1 MARLRVTFGRGEAV
15 KYLAHL
21 DLVRMWE
28 RIVRRAGLPL
38 SYTEGFTPH
47 PKLSLAAPLPVG
59 VTSEAELL
67 DITFTEPVTPAAFR
81 QAVEPQMPG
90 GVTVVG
96 VAAIADRGL
105 ALPALLRAVEYRIVL
120 RTDDPEEQIADRVA
134 GLLAATSLP
143 RVREREG
150 KRKEYD
156 LRPFV
161 EKVWVCGTADD
172 PARIGARLS
181 AGNNGIGRPDELVAA
196 LGYPDRPRSIHRTR
210 VEIAD
215 D

>member
-28 RIVRRAGLPL
+28 RIVRRAELPL

-59 VTSEAELL
+59 VTSEAELMDL
-67 DITFTEPVTPAAFR
+67 TFDEPVTPEAFR
-81 QAVEPQMPG
+81 EAVEPQLPG
-90 GVTVVG
+90 GVTVIDI
-96 VAAIADRGL
+96 AAIADRGP
-105 ALPALLRAVEYRIVL
+105 ALPALLTAVEYLISLPSVDTPDHPAERI
-120 RTDDPEEQIADRVA
+120 AA
-134 GLLAATSLP
+134 LLAADSLP
-143 RVREREG
+143 RIREREG

-161 EKVWVCGTADD
+161 ENVWLTGTLDD
-172 PARIGARLS
+172 PAQIGARLR
-181 AGNNGIGRPDELVAA
+181 AGNSGIGRPDELVAA
-196 LGYPDRPRSIHRTR
+196 LGYTERPRAIHRIK
-210 VEIAD
+210 VEIRD

>member
-38 SYTEGFTPH
+38 AYTEGFTPH

-67 DITFTEPVTPAAFR
+67 DITFTEPVTSEGFR
-81 QAVEPQMPG
+81 QAVEPQLPG
-90 GVTVVG
+90 GVTVEDV
-96 VAAIADRGL
+96 VPITDRGP
-105 ALPALLRAVEYRIVL
+105 ALPALLRAVEYQIAL
-120 RTDDPEEQIADRVA
+120 RTDDAPEQIAERV
-134 GLLAATSLP
+134 GSLLGAESLP

-161 EKVWVCGTADD
+161 EELWVCGTPDD
-172 PARIGARLS
+172 PARIGARLR

-196 LGYPDRPRSIHRTR
+196 LGYPERPRSIHRTKVDIR
-210 VEIAD
+210 DE
-215 D
+215 